1 MNFDEALDNFVLTV
15 QVMIDDYYARN
26 HPNLPRSTIT
36 AHHGRR
42 YVKIVNSSDYR
53 RYVYCFIDKNGD
65 ILKSASWNAPAK
77 GARGNIYVP
86 FADAINEYGAVYNR

>member
-1 MNFDEALDNFVLTV
+1 MNFDEALDNFVRTV
-15 QVMIDDYYARN
+15 QLMIDDYHTKN
-26 HPNLPRSTIT
+26 HPNEPRHTIT

-42 YVKIVNSSDYR
+42 YVKIVNSSEKSK
-53 RYVYCFIDKNGD
+53 YVYCFIDKNGD
-65 ILKSASWNAPAK
+65 ILKSATRNAPAK